1 MKLFYDCIKNYFIF
15 RKQQFT
21 NMCWVNNCCGY
32 YKLRTGCISIS
43 VVNILLAL
51 AFLVLVL
58 VVGRQ
63 SQYGSLYG
71 ESCSVPL
78 YMVFP
83 GTIVTIALW
92 ILLLIG
98 VLKMNLALVIIHL
111 VCLCVYFALLVIGV
125 ILIPLNGMVL
135 FIGTPQCIVMAIGTL
150 YILVEIGLVIYF
162 SMVIIGFCQ
171 ELRSGETGCNL
182 PYPV

>member
-1 MKLFYDCIKNYFIF
+1 MKLFYDCSKKYFIF
-15 RKQQFT
+15 RKQQLT

-32 YKLRTGCISIS
+32 FKLRTGCISIS

-71 ESCSVPL
+71 ERCSVPL

-98 VLKMNLALVIIHL
+98 VLKLSLALVIIL
-111 VCLCVYFALLVIGV
+111 LFATVFILRCKLLELSSFHLLVW
-125 ILIPLNGMVL
+125 
-135 FIGTPQCIVMAIGTL
+135 
-150 YILVEIGLVIYF
+150 
-162 SMVIIGFCQ
+162 FC
-171 ELRSGETGCNL
+171 LSARHT
-182 PYPV
+182 V

>member
-1 MKLFYDCIKNYFIF
+1 
-15 RKQQFT
+15 
-21 NMCWVNNCCGY
+21 MCWVNNCCGY

-58 VVGRQ
+58 VVGSQ
-63 SQYGSLYG
+63 SQYGSLIFH
-71 ESCSVPL
+71 CSVPL
-78 YMVFP
+78 YMVIP

-98 VLKMNLALVIIHL
+98 VLKRSSALVIIHL

-125 ILIPLNGMVL
+125 IFIPLTSIV
-135 FIGTPQCIVMAIGTL
+135 FFTGTPQCIVMAIGIV
-150 YILVEIGLVIYF
+150 YMLVEIGLIIYF

-171 ELRSGETGCNL
+171 ELRSGEPGCNL